1 MEAMTVLGTAT
12 ALQAGHYLHL
22 GVFSISLANAL
33 VIVAML
39 VMFVAAILL
48 PFPHSGYP
56 AEPSG
61 PADDGDRP

>member
-1 MEAMTVLGTAT
+1 M
-12 ALQAGHYLHL
+12 QAGHYLHL

-61 PADDGDRP
+61 PPDDGDRP

>member
-1 MEAMTVLGTAT
+1 MAAATVLGTAT

-33 VIVAML
+33 IIVAML
-39 VMFVAAILL
+39 LMFVAAILV

-56 AEPSG
+56 ADPGG
-61 PADDGDRP
+61 PEDGDRP

>member
-61 PADDGDRP
+61 PPDDGDRP

>member
-1 MEAMTVLGTAT
+1 MAAVTVLGTAT

-48 PFPHSGYP
+48 PFPHSEYP
-56 AEPSG
+56 TDTSG
-61 PADDGDRP
+61 PPDDGTRP